1 MENTVQGLMENEE
14 QDYGKEYQ
22 TKLDVKVVKKD
33 GTRESFNVQKVINA
47 VGKALTAPLPN
58 LRMKKRE
65 ESAAMSLKR
74 WMSWNAVRFPFL

>member
-33 GTRESFNVQKVINA
+33 VY
-47 VGKALTAPLPN
+47 
-58 LRMKKRE
+58 KRQ
-65 ESAAMSLKR
+65 ANISL
-74 WMSWNAVRFPFL
+74 FPY

>member
-33 GTRESFNVQKVINA
+33 GTRQ
-47 VGKALTAPLPN
+47 
-58 LRMKKRE
+58 
-65 ESAAMSLKR
+65 SLK
-74 WMSWNAVRFPFL
+74 VHK